1 MVFLSRI
8 LQGIATLWLSATVA
22 FFLVHASGDPAV
34 QILGDSATPE
44 ALDAVRANLGLDRPL
59 PVQYVESVGR
69 WVRGDFGDSLRFGQS
84 NLSMIG
90 DRIGATALLT
100 GTALFLAALIGI
112 PLGMLAALHAG
123 RLIDRVTS
131 GIAVLGQSIPVY
143 WLGLVMVLV
152 FAVRLGWFPVGQF
165 TSLWSL
171 VLPAMALATLPLAQI
186 ARITRASMMTSL
198 NAPYVVASR
207 ARGLSPRSVLVNH
220 ALRNSSLAIVTVV
233 GLQAGLLLAGAVT
246 VEAVFAWPGVGTL
259 AIQAVQ
265 ARDLPLVE
273 TLVICGASAFVVINS
288 GVDLLCAWIDPR
300 IRRS

>member
-1 MVFLSRI
+1 M
-8 LQGIATLWLSATVA
+8 
-22 FFLVHASGDPAV
+22 
-34 QILGDSATPE
+34 
-44 ALDAVRANLGLDRPL
+44 
-59 PVQYVESVGR
+59 
-69 WVRGDFGDSLRFGQS
+69 RFGQS